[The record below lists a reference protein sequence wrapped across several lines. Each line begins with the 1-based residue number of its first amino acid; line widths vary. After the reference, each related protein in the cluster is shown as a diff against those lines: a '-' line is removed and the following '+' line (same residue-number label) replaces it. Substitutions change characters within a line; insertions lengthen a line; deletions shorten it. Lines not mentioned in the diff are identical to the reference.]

1 MSRVAKDPIT
11 LPKGVETAIAGSAI
25 TVKGSKGS
33 LNIDLHN
40 DVDIKQDGNVLQLSA
55 KNGSRQA
62 NALAGTFRAL
72 INNMVVGVSEGF
84 QRKLQLQGVGY
95 RAKAQGKT
103 LNITV
108 GYSHP
113 IDYELPEGVTADTP
127 TQTEIVLSSSDKQ
140 LLGKV
145 AADIRSFRP
154 PEPYKGKGIRYA
166 EENVYRKE
174 AKKK

>member
-1 MSRVAKDPIT
+1 MSRVAKNPIT

-25 TVKGSKGS
+25 TVKGSNGS

-40 DVDIKQDGNVLQLSA
+40 DVEVKQDGDVLQVSA

-113 IDYELPEGVTADTP
+113 IDYELPAGVTADTP
-127 TQTEIVLSSSDKQ
+127 TPTEIVLSSSDKQ

-145 AADIRSFRP
+145 AADIRDFRP

-166 EENVYRKE
+166 DENVYRKE

>member
-1 MSRVAKDPIT
+1 MSRVAKNPIT
-11 LPKGVETAIAGSAI
+11 LPKGVETTIAGSAI

-40 DVDIKQDGNVLQLSA
+40 DVQIEKEGEVLRVSA
-55 KNGSRQA
+55 KNNSRQA
-62 NALAGTFRAL
+62 DAMAGTFRAL

-95 RAKAQGKT
+95 RAKAQGNVI
-103 LNITV
+103 NITV

-113 IDYELPEGVTADTP
+113 IDYQLPAGVTADTP
-127 TQTEIVLSSSDKQ
+127 SQTEIVLSSTDKQ
-140 LLGKV
+140 LLGQV
-145 AADIRSFRP
+145 AAEIRDFRR

-166 EENVYRKE
+166 DENVYRKE

>member
-1 MSRVAKDPIT
+1 MSRVAKSPIT
-11 LPKGVETAIAGSAI
+11 LPKGVETAIAGSAV

-33 LNIDLHN
+33 LNIDLHS
-40 DVDIKQDGNVLQLSA
+40 DVQIEQDGNVLRVSA

-62 NALAGTFRAL
+62 DALAGTFRAL

-95 RAKAQGKT
+95 RAKAQGNV

-113 IDYELPEGVTADTP
+113 IDYELPAGVSAETP
-127 TQTEIVLSSSDKQ
+127 SQTEIVLSSTDKQ
-140 LLGKV
+140 LLGQV
-145 AADIRSFRP
+145 AAEIRDFRR
-154 PEPYKGKGIRYA
+154 PEPYTD
-166 EENVYRKE
+166 ENVYRKE

>member
-113 IDYELPEGVTADTP
+113 IDYELPEGVTAETP

-145 AADIRSFRP
+145 AADIRDFRP

>member
-1 MSRVAKDPIT
+1 MSRVAKNPIT

-40 DVDIKQDGNVLQLSA
+40 DVEVQQDGNVLQVSA

-113 IDYELPEGVTADTP
+113 IDYELPAGVTADTP

-145 AADIRSFRP
+145 AADIRDFRP

-166 EENVYRKE
+166 DENVYRKE

>member
-1 MSRVAKDPIT
+1 MSRVAKNPIT
-11 LPKGVETAIAGSAI
+11 LPKGVDAAIAGSAI

-40 DVDIKQDGNVLQLSA
+40 DVEVQQEGNVLQVSA

-113 IDYELPEGVTADTP
+113 IDYELPAGVTADTP
-127 TQTEIVLSSSDKQ
+127 SQTEIVLSSSDKQ

-145 AADIRSFRP
+145 AADIRDFRP

-166 EENVYRKE
+166 DENVYRKE

>member
-1 MSRVAKDPIT
+1 MSRVAKNPIT

-33 LNIDLHN
+33 LNIDLHS
-40 DVDIKQDGNVLQLSA
+40 DVEVQQDGNVLQVSA

-95 RAKAQGKT
+95 RAKAQGNT

-113 IDYELPEGVTADTP
+113 IDYELPAGVTAETP
-127 TQTEIVLSSSDKQ
+127 SQTEIVLSSSDKQ

-145 AADIRSFRP
+145 AADIRDFRP

-166 EENVYRKE
+166 DESVYRKE

>member
-1 MSRVAKDPIT
+1 MSRVAKNPIT
-11 LPKGVETAIAGSAI
+11 LPKGVEAAIAGSAI

-40 DVDIKQDGNVLQLSA
+40 DVEVQQDGNVLQVSA

-95 RAKAQGKT
+95 RAKAQGNT

-113 IDYELPEGVTADTP
+113 IDYELPAGVTADTP
-127 TQTEIVLSSSDKQ
+127 SQTEIVLSSSDKQ

-145 AADIRSFRP
+145 AADILDFRP

-166 EENVYRKE
+166 DENVYRKE

>member
-1 MSRVAKDPIT
+1 MSRVAKNPIT

-40 DVDIKQDGNVLQLSA
+40 DVEIQQDGNVLQVSA

-145 AADIRSFRP
+145 AADIRDFRP

-166 EENVYRKE
+166 DENVYRKE